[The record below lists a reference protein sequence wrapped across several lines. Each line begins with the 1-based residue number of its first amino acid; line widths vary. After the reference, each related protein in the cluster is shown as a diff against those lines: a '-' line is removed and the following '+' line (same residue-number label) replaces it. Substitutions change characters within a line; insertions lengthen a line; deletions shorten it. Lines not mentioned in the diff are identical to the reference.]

1 MPAGNLVAHIRMD
14 GARIASIDISINEA
28 FTKND
33 VASDVFGV
41 IRLIRND
48 FVQNKG

>member
-1 MPAGNLVAHIRMD
+1 MPAGNLVAHIQLD
-14 GARIASIDISINEA
+14 GASIDISINET

-41 IRLIRND
+41 IRLIGND